1 MEPPIRGATAS
12 EPASKMARVSGL
24 SPIDPRLGKQE
35 ERKTKMKNVIFA
47 GLIVAVIL
55 VGPLLIP
62 AYGQE
67 TEGVFEQPLL
77 ITSAGQNAEV
87 QIAAVLAKRAGLDY
101 SLSKLA
107 APEDLEGAKTLVLV
121 LGASLKGLGAAGLD
135 MDKERTRVL
144 GLTAAAQKKG
154 IPILCL
160 HLGGEARRGQQT
172 DDLISEILPLAK
184 MLIIVKSGN
193 GDGFFTGLCRPHNIP
208 LIEVEKT
215 VEAQTPL
222 QKAFR

>member
-1 MEPPIRGATAS
+1 
-12 EPASKMARVSGL
+12 
-24 SPIDPRLGKQE
+24 
-35 ERKTKMKNVIFA
+35 MKNVIFA
-47 GLIVAVIL
+47 GLIVAVIV

-67 TEGVFEQPLL
+67 TVGIFEQPLL

-87 QIAAVLAKRAGLDY
+87 QIAAVLAKRAGLDF

-107 APEDLEGAKTLVLV
+107 APEDLEGVKTLVLV
-121 LGASLKGLGAAGLD
+121 LGTSLKGLGAAGLD
-135 MDKERTRVL
+135 LDKERARL
-144 GLTAAAQKKG
+144 LELTAAGRKKDV
-154 IPILCL
+154 PILCL
-160 HLGGEARRGQQT
+160 HFGGEARRGQQT
-172 DDLISEILPLAK
+172 DDLVTEFLPLAR
-184 MLIIVKSGN
+184 MLIVVKSGN
-193 GDGFFTGLCRPHNIP
+193 ADGFFSRLCHEKGVL